1 MRKFSRT
8 SERTKRWSCRDAA
21 HRFVTGSPSFSFPI
35 RPDRL
40 RVPLMQEKLS
50 LTGKKWVL
58 RREGVTQ
65 DIAQTLRSE
74 RGIDDDPAA
83 RLSDPFLFPEMK
95 TAVDR
100 IRRAMEKGEKIA
112 IFGDYDADGVTASA
126 QLLRFFRRH
135 GIEPLVHLPHRALEG
150 YGMKKMSIDA
160 LQKKGAQLLITV
172 DTGIAAHAEIA
183 HAKSLG
189 MDVIITDHH
198 RPQGGRPDALA
209 VIHPQVPSAFPNAHL
224 AGSGVAFMLVRAL
237 EGCQPWEG
245 IDLDIALATIGTV
258 GDLVPLTGENRTLV
272 IHGLKFLSKLPS
284 SPLKDFIEEVRGTGP
299 LTAGDVAFRIVPR
312 INAAGRMAHPDIALR
327 AILEGGE
334 SLAELHKLNG
344 DRRSFVD
351 ELDHLLSKEAK
362 EHHAFIVVT
371 SQNVTPGTA
380 GLLASRFTER
390 TGRPSLVAA
399 ILGENAVGSIRSPEG
414 LDVLEC
420 LEHPSV
426 RPFLLTYG
434 GHAQAAGCTFLAAD
448 AVRLRDA
455 LSAALAERGIDAES
469 LTPVLTIDAELPPS
483 EVNANFVRGLSSLEP
498 FGAGNDEPVFLLKA
512 QTIADLRAVGSD
524 ASHLQCRI
532 GQIKAIGFGLGAHAG
547 KLGSERVDVAC
558 RVGMNAWNGKES
570 VQLMIEDIRSCR

>member
-1 MRKFSRT
+1 MS
-8 SERTKRWSCRDAA
+8 A
-21 HRFVTGSPSFSFPI
+21 P
-35 RPDRL
+35 
-40 RVPLMQEKLS
+40 LS
-50 LTGKKWVL
+50 LTGKKWTLKREGAVSDIAELL
-58 RREGVTQ
+58 RRE
-65 DIAQTLRSE
+65 
-74 RGIDDDPAA
+74 RGIADDPAA
-83 RLSDPFLFPEMK
+83 RLSDPFLFHEMK
-95 TAVDR
+95 AAVER
-100 IRRAMEKGEKIA
+100 IRTAMQEGETIA

-135 GIEPLVHLPHRALEG
+135 GIEPLVHLPHRAQEG
-150 YGMKKMSIDA
+150 YGMKKTSIDA
-160 LQKKGAQLLITV
+160 LKKKGAKLIVTV

-189 MDVIITDHH
+189 IDVIITDHH
-198 RPQGGRPDALA
+198 RPQGGRPDAFA
-209 VIHPQVPSAFPNAHL
+209 VIHPLVPSAFPNAHL
-224 AGSGVAFMLVRAL
+224 SGSGVAFMLVRAL
-237 EGCQPWEG
+237 EDGQPWDG
-245 IDLDIALATIGTV
+245 DLDIALATIGTI

-272 IHGLKFLSKLPS
+272 IHGLKFLSKLPE
-284 SPLKDFIEEVRGTGP
+284 SPLRDFIEDVRGTGP
-299 LTAGDVAFRIVPR
+299 LTAGDIAFRVVPR

-351 ELDHLLSKEAK
+351 ELDLLLSKEAT
-362 EHHAFIVVT
+362 EHHAFIVVA

-414 LDVLEC
+414 LDVVEC

-448 AVRLRDA
+448 AARLREA
-455 LSAALAERGIDAES
+455 LCAVLTERGLDAHT

-483 EVNANFVRGLSSLEP
+483 SVNAHFVRSLSSLEP
-498 FGAGNDEPVFLLKA
+498 FGAGNDEPVFLLRA

-524 ASHLQCRI
+524 ATHLQCRI
-532 GQIKAIGFGLGAHAG
+532 GQIKAIGFGLGAYAET
-547 KLGSERVDVAC
+547 LGSERVDVAC

-570 VQLMIEDIRSCR
+570 VQLFIEDIRSCR